1 MTEARSALA
10 LMTIKRNGSIFVQ
23 YNMWLGHSLVCL
35 WVRVSLSALRAFWQ
49 CNQYPQLRL
58 LLHHNF
64 ERFFKRMISI
74 KSHEC
79 TFASLDEV
87 DYIVTHVDRLIYWH
101 CGHAVSLEQCRGKVY
116 YSLD

>member
-1 MTEARSALA
+1 MGLSLC
-10 LMTIKRNGSIFVQ
+10 SIICGWGIHWYAFG
-23 YNMWLGHSLVCL
+23 LGF
-35 WVRVSLSALRAFWQ
+35 LSALRAFWQ

-58 LLHHNF
+58 LLHQNF
-64 ERFFKRMISI
+64 ERYFKRMISI